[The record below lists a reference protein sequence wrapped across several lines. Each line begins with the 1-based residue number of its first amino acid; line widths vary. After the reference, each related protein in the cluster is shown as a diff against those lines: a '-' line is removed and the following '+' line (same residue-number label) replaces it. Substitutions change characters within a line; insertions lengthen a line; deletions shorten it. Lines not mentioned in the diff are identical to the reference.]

1 MGRKP
6 VANPAVQISISLT
19 QSLVERLDRIPGSR
33 SSNIQKSL
41 NETLPKDYDRSI
53 MEYFFNALH
62 GQITQEL
69 IMPALKKAEIESHLR
84 NCWKIPSKRN
94 IWDIVPPEVR
104 DWCHAFVIPLEDEL
118 SNLSKE
124 EREIFITIAK
134 RRLHALIEIN

>member
-6 VANPAVQISISLT
+6 VANPAEQISISLT
-19 QSLVERLDRIPGSR
+19 QSLVARLDRIPGSR

-62 GQITQEL
+62 GQMTQES

-84 NCWKIPSKRN
+84 NCWKIPSTRN

-118 SNLSKE
+118 CNLSKE
-124 EREIFITIAK
+124 EREIFITIAT
-134 RRLHALIEIN
+134 RRLHALIETN